1 MSRSERVAVLT
12 LAVGMFALDALLVF
26 GPSLGFL
33 APH

>member
-1 MSRSERVAVLT
+1 MSRSERVALVT

-26 GPSLGFL
+26 GPMFGFL